1 MLHHV
6 GMTSLNCYGH
16 DMYAWYQCWFCSS
29 KGVCEIDWYSCKQTS
44 SSTENARYELI
55 KLLKI
60 DGIGQQKFV
69 SRWDNI
75 NFIEKTRANINK
87 IYTWVSKFTVS
98 CTLWERVNWKMWH
111 YYATRIFSKC
121 FTYVLLTFCRYTQ
134 DNKTAIWGL

>member
-1 MLHHV
+1 MCFLTTRFRKPH
-6 GMTSLNCYGH
+6 LLY
-16 DMYAWYQCWFCSS
+16 YSS
-29 KGVCEIDWYSCKQTS
+29 KGVCEKDWYSCKQTS
-44 SSTENARYELI
+44 SRTKNARYELI

-98 CTLWERVNWKMWH
+98 CTLWERVNWKM
-111 YYATRIFSKC
+111 
-121 FTYVLLTFCRYTQ
+121 
-134 DNKTAIWGL
+134 